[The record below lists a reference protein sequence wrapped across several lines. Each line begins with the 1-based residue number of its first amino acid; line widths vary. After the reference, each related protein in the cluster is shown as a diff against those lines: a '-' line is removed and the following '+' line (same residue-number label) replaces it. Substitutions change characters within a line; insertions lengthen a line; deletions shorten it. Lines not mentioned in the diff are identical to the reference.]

1 MGSRV
6 YGGASARTRRVPVVY
21 CCPCGERFGAEVHAA
36 VDSGDAEAR
45 AALLEGSL
53 NRVRCPSCEAAAD
66 VAVPVI
72 YHELGERLVLVLP
85 DSLRHRELEERAAL
99 FTELAKDRQPP
110 PFYVLEPQ
118 VAFGAAGL
126 RAALAQP
133 SESDFRSSVTAT
145 ATPISIPAAKAPAVP
160 DRPDNKP
167 DTGPMVP
174 LAVDDEITGPR
185 AQDPVVTIA
194 VKQPID
200 DEVQA
205 RPRMAVPDPRA
216 AMIERWIAGREGPAA
231 LLVDDAVLL
240 CAALPPSQLE
250 HFLPGRLELRVQL
263 HRLPSYPI
271 VAITLLAPPDKDQAG
286 KRIEDARVLTVPLD
300 VGRAAHRVVLDA
312 LGRRCT
318 LAVELYDSQ
327 YLPVVTHEV
336 VAPLEENV
344 RRLATEARDALE
356 RLAPPSRSFDRA
368 RSALFQAGY
377 DRLGRTPVDLPDPTA
392 ETLESPGAAL
402 AALTRVARWS
412 EPGPE
417 AYLVEI
423 RSLPLADWRA
433 LRARVIHR
441 ALDAGIA
448 VSRTLVERSA
458 REHASPL
465 PSWHEL
471 LAMQLKRF
479 AEVSSRVRA
488 NDLSATEEADNWEAL
503 LRECALAGVTADD
516 NVKVLVAAAL
526 KRARAQGGGGV
537 DMRSLDSA
545 ELTTLLERKEMRR
558 EAALILCERHE
569 TPALPP
575 LFSAVRRMP
584 RGEANMV
591 LPAVTQFGP
600 AAEKWLIEGL
610 KSKKSFMRQGC
621 ALALGT
627 LKTPLGV
634 DALVRLLLFEPTEIW
649 TEVARALGDAGS
661 LAVMP
666 LAAMLREQERAG
678 GRRTSTSP
686 PTGADETRERVSQ
699 ALAQIAARG
708 LRAPIEMLAAGR
720 DQVVAQV
727 AQKAL
732 VLAAEVKAADDKVRA
747 GSTEQTVVR
756 GFSRRFYEALTGE
769 GGAVDLHQGG
779 DRIEE
784 LDADELEEIDDGNDE
799 LPALR
804 TLVNPRKTEENT
816 NPTPRSHLPGDGH

>member
-21 CCPCGERFGAEVHAA
+21 CCPCGERFRVEVYAS
-36 VDSGDAEAR
+36 VDTGDTEAH
-45 AALLEGSL
+45 AALLEGRL

-66 VAVPVI
+66 VAVPVTF
-72 YHELGERLVLVLP
+72 HDLTTPRLVLVLP
-85 DSLRHRELEERAAL
+85 DSLRHRELEERARL
-99 FTELAKDRQPP
+99 YQMLAEDHQPP
-110 PFYVLEPQ
+110 PLYVLEAN
-118 VAFGAAGL
+118 VVFGAAGL
-126 RAALAQP
+126 RAVL
-133 SESDFRSSVTAT
+133 
-145 ATPISIPAAKAPAVP
+145 APAPTEQAFRPITTPTPTAIPVP
-160 DRPDNKP
+160 VVHP
-167 DTGPMVP
+167 P
-174 LAVDDEITGPR
+174 LSDEITGPR
-185 AQDPVVTIA
+185 PVEATPVQDPVVTIA
-194 VKQPID
+194 IKTAVPD
-200 DEVQA
+200 DELHTRA
-205 RPRMAVPDPRA
+205 RMIVPDPRA
-216 AMIERWIAGREGPAA
+216 AMIGRWIAGREGPAA

-240 CAALPPSQLE
+240 CAALPPAQLE
-250 HFLPGRLELRVQL
+250 HFLPGRLELRAQL
-263 HRLPSYPI
+263 HRLPSYPLI
-271 VAITLLAPPDKDQAG
+271 ALTLLAPPDGSKDQ

-300 VGRAAHRVVLDA
+300 IGRAAHRVVLDA

-336 VAPLEENV
+336 TAPLEENV

-368 RSALFQAGY
+368 RAALFQSGY
-377 DRLGRTPVDLPDPTA
+377 DRLGRTPVDLPDPA
-392 ETLESPGAAL
+392 VETLDSPGAAL
-402 AALTRVARWS
+402 AALSRVARWS

-423 RSLPLADWRA
+423 RSLPLGEWRA
-433 LRARVIHR
+433 LRARIIYR

-448 VSRTLVERSA
+448 VPRPLVERSA

-479 AEVSSRVRA
+479 SEVSARTRA

-503 LRECALAGVTADD
+503 LRECALAGVVADD
-516 NVKVLVAAAL
+516 SVKTLVAAAL

-537 DMRSLDSA
+537 DLRALDSA
-545 ELTTLLERKEMRR
+545 ELVALLERKELRR

-569 TPALPP
+569 TPSLPP

-584 RGEANMV
+584 RGEANVV
-591 LPAVTQFGP
+591 LPAVTQYGSNV
-600 AAEKWLIEGL
+600 EKWLIEGL

-649 TEVARALGDAGS
+649 TEVARALGDAGQ

-666 LAAMLREQERAG
+666 LAAMLREQERVG
-678 GRRTSTSP
+678 SRRSSTPAPSEE
-686 PTGADETRERVSQ
+686 ARDRIIQ
-699 ALAQIAARG
+699 ALAQVAARG
-708 LRAPIEMLAAGR
+708 LRGPIEILAAGR
-720 DQVVAQV
+720 DQVVAQA
-727 AQKAL
+727 AQRSL
-732 VLAAEVKAADDKVRA
+732 ILAAEVKAADEKVRGRT

-756 GFSRRFYEALTGE
+756 GFSRRFYEALE
-769 GGAVDLHQGG
+769 GGAPDLHREG

-784 LDADELEEIDDGNDE
+784 LDADELEEIDDGTPE
-799 LPALR
+799 LNALP
-804 TLVNPRKTEENT
+804 TLITPKRTEENT